1 MLEWANTLLQG
12 ILTGG
17 VYALFAIGLS
27 LAYGVMKLVNIAH
40 GDFIALAAY
49 IALLAMSGTGLNP
62 FIILPFVVVVMF
74 GLGYLLQRTTLN
86 RALGHD
92 ILPPLL
98 ITFGMSVIIQNGLL
112 ELFSAD
118 AKVLPI
124 GDLATASLNV
134 ADEITLGVFP
144 LITFITAIAI
154 TAGLSQL
161 FKKTTLGIAL
171 RATSDDQGTARLM
184 GIKDLHIYG
193 LAMGIAFA
201 VMAVGGVFMGMKNSF
216 TPDVGP
222 QFLIYAFESVV
233 IGGMGSIWGTF
244 AGALLLGVA
253 QGLGYMIGPGWG
265 LLTGHLVFLAV
276 LLFKPNGLFS
286 RTS

>member
-62 FIILPFVVVVMF
+62 FLILPFVVVVMF

-276 LLFKPNGLFS
+276 LLFKPNGLFL

>member
-1 MLEWANTLLQG
+1 MLEWANTLIQG

-49 IALLAMSGTGLNP
+49 IALLIMTGTGLNP
-62 FIILPFVVVVMF
+62 FVILPFVVVIMF

-86 RALGHD
+86 GALGHD

-98 ITFGMSVIIQNGLL
+98 ITFGMSIIIQNGLL

-124 GDLATASLNV
+124 GDLATASVNV
-134 ADEITLGVFP
+134 VGDITLGIFP

-171 RATSDDQGTARLM
+171 RATSDDQETARLM

-201 VMAVGGVFMGMKNSF
+201 VMAVGGIFMGMKNSF

-286 RTS
+286 RAQ

>member
-1 MLEWANTLLQG
+1 MLEWANTIVQG

-49 IALLAMSGTGLNP
+49 IALLIMTGTGLNP
-62 FIILPFVVVVMF
+62 FVILPFVVVIMF

-98 ITFGMSVIIQNGLL
+98 ITFGMSIIIQNGLL
-112 ELFSAD
+112 EIFSAD

-124 GDLATASLNV
+124 GDLATASVNV
-134 ADEITLGVFP
+134 AGGIALGVFP

-171 RATSDDQGTARLM
+171 RATSDDQETARLM

-201 VMAVGGVFMGMKNSF
+201 VMAVGGIFIGMKNSF

-265 LLTGHLVFLAV
+265 LLTGHLVFLTV
-276 LLFKPNGLFS
+276 LLLKPNGLFS
-286 RTS
+286 RTQ

>member
-62 FIILPFVVVVMF
+62 FLILPLVVVVMF